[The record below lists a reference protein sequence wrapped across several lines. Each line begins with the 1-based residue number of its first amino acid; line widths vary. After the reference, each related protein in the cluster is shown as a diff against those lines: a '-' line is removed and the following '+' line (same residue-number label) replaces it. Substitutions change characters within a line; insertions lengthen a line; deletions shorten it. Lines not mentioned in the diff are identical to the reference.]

1 MSAPQPPRLASW
13 LLHHLASSPRP
24 ESLAGDLIEQY
35 RHGHS
40 ATWYW
45 RQVLAAILA
54 GVTRDIRAHKLLA
67 IRAVAIGWLLYILF
81 SFPVAW
87 LTGATGL
94 LIREW
99 LAPGGRYTVWG
110 LWFSGHLPGA
120 LFAYVACLISGW
132 IVARLHQTH
141 AIAMVSLYGAS
152 VALFEYGMA
161 GWMAARHGLPPM
173 PQPQA
178 PLILPLLL
186 TIGRPMSIVL
196 GGLWAL
202 RSDGNTTRPVSHRSV
217 DGL

>member
-1 MSAPQPPRLASW
+1 MSASQPPRFATW
-13 LLHHLASSPRP
+13 LLHHLASSPQP

-40 ATWYW
+40 ARWYW

-67 IRAVAIGWLLYILF
+67 IRAVAIGWLLYVLF
-81 SFPVAW
+81 SFPVNW
-87 LTGATGL
+87 LTGATGVW
-94 LIREW
+94 IREW
-99 LAPGGRYTVWG
+99 LAATGRYTFWGVW
-110 LWFSGHLPGA
+110 WSGHLPSA
-120 LFAYVACLISGW
+120 LFVYVACAISGW

-141 AIAMVSLYGAS
+141 VIAMVSLYGAS

-161 GWMAARHGLPPM
+161 GWLFARHGLPSL

-178 PLILPLLL
+178 ALIIPLLL
-186 TIGRPMSIVL
+186 MIGRPMSILL
-196 GGLWAL
+196 GGLWVL
-202 RSDGNTTRPVSHRSV
+202 RSDGKTTLPVSPRSV

>member
-1 MSAPQPPRLASW
+1 MSASQPPRFATW

-40 ATWYW
+40 AAWYW

-67 IRAVAIGWLLYILF
+67 LRAVAIGWFLYILF
-81 SFPVAW
+81 SFPVIW
-87 LTGATGL
+87 LTGAIGVWM
-94 LIREW
+94 REW
-99 LAPGGRYTVWG
+99 LAATGRYTFWGVW
-110 LWFSGHLPGA
+110 LSSHLPGA
-120 LFAYVACLISGW
+120 LFVYVACAISGW

-141 AIAMVSLYGAS
+141 VVAMVSLYGAS

-161 GWMAARHGLPPM
+161 GWMFARHGLPSVPE
-173 PQPQA
+173 PQA
-178 PLILPLLL
+178 VLVLPLVL
-186 TIGRPMSIVL
+186 TVGRPVSILL

-202 RSDGNTTRPVSHRSV
+202 RSDGNTTLPVSPR
-217 DGL
+217 